1 MEARVERPITLHMM
15 GDWGIANLHR
25 ICGWISAELW
35 RRSPA
40 GSKFATWA
48 GRGGTDAIAAVLDGE
63 VQAAL
68 FVPAGFAR
76 TIFEG
81 RGICERADV
90 HRLRA
95 LGTLPQDDRLVFAI
109 DASFGIAKLRRLAG
123 EASGATPHNRSG
135 RRCQHGRLCGSPH
148 VGGLGLSAA
157 KIESWGGK
165 LLLGEAPWDIIPLV
179 TRGDADAV
187 LFEAVMT
194 PYWENV
200 CLKENE
206 FPALRGLQRSAKL
219 KPNSPG
225 NGLKSQP
232 TDFRACRGRSR
243 LSTSPISCSS
253 AATTFLMTLP
263 MSSRS
268 LLCETPE
275 ILESQYRHIPPKDS
289 PVTYPLRPRKIAT
302 TPIPLAIGARTLLP
316 AEWLFITAVH
326 FRNWPIVSFRCGATN
341 RRL

>member
-63 VQAAL
+63 VQTAL

-109 DASFGIAKLRRLAG
+109 DASLGIASFAELRAKRPALRLATG
-123 EASGATPHNRSG
+123 RDDGVNMAGFAAYRMLEVSG
-135 RRCQHGRLCGSPH
+135 
-148 VGGLGLSAA
+148 VSAA

-194 PYWENV
+194 SYWREMCASRKMNFLPFEDSALSEVETKFAWRRAEVTADRFPGLPGPFQALDFSDFLLV
-200 CLKENE
+200 CRDD
-206 FPALRGLQRSAKL
+206 FPDDIAYVIA
-219 KPNSPG
+219 
-225 NGLKSQP
+225 
-232 TDFRACRGRSR
+232 
-243 LSTSPISCSS
+243 
-253 AATTFLMTLP
+253 
-263 MSSRS
+263 S
-268 LLCETPE
+268 LLCETSE

-302 TPIPLAIGARTLLP
+302 TPIPLAIGAERYYRQNGYL
-316 AEWLFITAVH
+316 
-326 FRNWPIVSFRCGATN
+326 
-341 RRL
+341 